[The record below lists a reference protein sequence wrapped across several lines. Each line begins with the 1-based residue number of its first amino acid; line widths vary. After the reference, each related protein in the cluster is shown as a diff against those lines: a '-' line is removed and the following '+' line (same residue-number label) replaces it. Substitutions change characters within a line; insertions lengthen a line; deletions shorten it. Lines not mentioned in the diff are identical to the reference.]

1 LKRATPGTIRKTN
14 ALDIIIQAISEPY
27 REVRKALSFAQPGRT
42 YIIIEV
48 WILFEVSVRDCD
60 IDIP

>member
-27 REVRKALSFAQPGRT
+27 REVRKALSFAQPGHT

-60 IDIP
+60 TDIP